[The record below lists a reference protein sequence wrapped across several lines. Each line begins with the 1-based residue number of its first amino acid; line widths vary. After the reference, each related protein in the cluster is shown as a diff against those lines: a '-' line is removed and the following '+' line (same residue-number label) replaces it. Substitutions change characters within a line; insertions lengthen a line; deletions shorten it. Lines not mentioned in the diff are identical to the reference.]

1 MLKKLLLAATVTLLA
16 AGCSTAGHLGYS
28 ADPFLQS
35 VQSGADDLAAHLV
48 GYKLSA
54 PVIVASAQNNDQLS
68 QVCPQGRLISD
79 IVSSRLTQHGIPVKE
94 VRLGQKLRINQ
105 TGETILSRDLSLLA
119 QSSQA
124 DAVVTATW
132 STVAPPVKQ
141 ASFTGSEV
149 RYAGTT
155 YVTLKAI
162 RVSDG
167 LVLSSQTFV
176 PPASWTCEV
185 GD

>member
-1 MLKKLLLAATVTLLA
+1 MLKKVMLAAAVTLLA
-16 AGCSTAGHLGYS
+16 AGCSTTGQLGYS
-28 ADPFLQS
+28 PDPFLQS
-35 VQSGADDLAAHLV
+35 VQFGADNLAVQMA

-79 IVSSRLTQHGIPVKE
+79 IVSSRLTQHGIPVTE
-94 VRLGQKLRINQ
+94 VRLSQKLRINS
-105 TGETILSRDLSLLA
+105 TGETILSRDLGELA
-119 QSSQA
+119 RSSRA

-132 STVAPPVKQ
+132 STMSPPVKQ
-141 ASFTGSEV
+141 ASFSGGELKS
-149 RYAGTT
+149 AGKT
-155 YVTLKAI
+155 YVTLKAV

-176 PPASWTCEV
+176 PPAAWTCES
-185 GD
+185 GS